1 MHQQFNMNEQFNKLE
16 ITTKKNTNNRKR
28 KLSNDEQ
35 EYETSAEPISEPPH
49 KRRKLNEKLLTKK
62 EDIPQCS
69 CCGATMVCIEKS
81 KLCLYEGDWIFCN
94 ACNKDIGGDFVYHCN
109 CDWDICYPKCS
120 VEQPQ
125 ERTKKKV
132 IKKKWIVLMKM
143 MIWIMMEIMIS
154 I

>member
-1 MHQQFNMNEQFNKLE
+1 MNELFNNLK
-16 ITTKKNTNNRKR
+16 ITAKKNTNRKR
-28 KLSNDEQ
+28 KLSNEEQ
-35 EYETSAEPISEPPH
+35 EYQTSAEPPN
-49 KRRKLNEKLLTKK
+49 KRRKLNKKLLTKK

-81 KLCLYEGDWIFCN
+81 KLYEGGSIDCDE
-94 ACNKDIGGDFVYHCN
+94 CNKDIGGDFVYHCTDFN
-109 CDWDICYPKCS
+109 CSKLNDWDICYPKCS